1 LSGCL
6 NKLDIAFSGLYEYGD
21 TFFYTGLHLVL
32 VMALLRSFFCFNV
45 WYNESP
51 ERALSIA
58 QGEALRLND
67 VPTTPSPEE
76 AES

>member
-1 LSGCL
+1 MIGRG
-6 NKLDIAFSGLYEYGD
+6 FS
-21 TFFYTGLHLVL
+21 FYTVPIAIGIVL